1 MKGFKIKKLN
11 NQGSTFVL
19 SLLVITLL
27 TTLAFA
33 LANASLGNMMMKGI
47 DRNAKTNFY
56 TAESLLDEVR
66 AGIGKDSLSNL
77 SLAYESVLTSLID
90 NSADGTDVKDN
101 ATANDE
107 MRALF
112 IENVLK
118 QITNERLNFG
128 PGVEFVETDASSS
141 QVRSAAIAYIESHI
155 KGRQF
160 EDDMGEVTS
169 IGHIKAY
176 KNPGTGGYKWI
187 VIIED
192 VAFSYKEEKGGE
204 IQFSNITTDI
214 EIEYPNMSV
223 DFTATNRITDFTQYS
238 MIADD
243 NITVHGQ
250 NVLVNASAYAGN
262 TIDIGPSSI
271 QGSNVAF
278 QAPTSSSHINVVCG
292 GNSGGGTISVAGNT
306 SVQST
311 AQLKLPKTTL
321 VK

>member
-128 PGVEFVETDASSS
+128 PGVEFV
-141 QVRSAAIAYIESHI
+141 VRKKRSA
-155 KGRQF
+155 
-160 EDDMGEVTS
+160 
-169 IGHIKAY
+169 
-176 KNPGTGGYKWI
+176 
-187 VIIED
+187 
-192 VAFSYKEEKGGE
+192 
-204 IQFSNITTDI
+204 
-214 EIEYPNMSV
+214 
-223 DFTATNRITDFTQYS
+223 
-238 MIADD
+238 
-243 NITVHGQ
+243 
-250 NVLVNASAYAGN
+250 
-262 TIDIGPSSI
+262 
-271 QGSNVAF
+271 
-278 QAPTSSSHINVVCG
+278 
-292 GNSGGGTISVAGNT
+292 
-306 SVQST
+306 ST
-311 AQLKLPKTTL
+311 PY
-321 VK
+321 